1 MCHYHSFLLL
11 ISLYSSNT
19 SCQYL
24 LITRLPSSSNHVL
37 IHLVVRV
44 SVEIITW
51 NRILTYFFNPASLV
65 VFDVPS
71 LYWIVRV
78 YMWPYRGRVE
88 WSFHTSSALY
98 RVIAIVTIYCDTQYT
113 WWIKWLLH
121 IIKYREIA
129 TDLILMS
136 KSEFSQIKTSI
147 PTTITRLFNCVLMTT
162 LFT

>member
-1 MCHYHSFLLL
+1 MSLSFLLAPN
-11 ISLYSSNT
+11 IIV
-19 SCQYL
+19 QFQ
-24 LITRLPSSSNHVL
+24 HVL
-37 IHLVVRV
+37 PVLAHHQTTFIIKPRTDTPVVRV

-51 NRILTYFFNPASLV
+51 NRILTHFFNPASLV

-121 IIKYREIA
+121 VIKYREIA
-129 TDLILMS
+129 TDLLLMS

-147 PTTITRLFNCVLMTT
+147 PTTITQLFNCVLMTT